1 MCQIRGSALGLFAYM
16 PRVLRFVMSSDGQ
29 TDKVRGGMHNP
40 ERMSLALTLKRMTG
54 LYSMLLFNHISALLK
69 YSLEKFANIIFP

>member
-1 MCQIRGSALGLFAYM
+1 MPDKGLCIRFICLYA
-16 PRVLRFVMSSDGQ
+16 SSSKICNEFRWPS
-29 TDKVRGGMHNP
+29 KVRGGMHNP

-54 LYSMLLFNHISALLK
+54 MYSMLLFNHISALLK